1 MRENDEDWKTQLDTV
16 LIEIVGINEIF
27 SLQES
32 YLILLAKLEGL
43 KIQETDFIVYRKTV
57 FESISLLRELI
68 ECSV

>member
-1 MRENDEDWKTQLDTV
+1 

-68 ECSV
+68 ECLV

>member
-68 ECSV
+68 ECLV